1 MGLFDDP
8 AYQAAD
14 IHNVADTGQSFI
26 DSAEDFVV
34 KGVPLAVAS
43 GLYSMRNT
51 MVSLG
56 NTLGGDF
63 EKSDLEK
70 DALSYDDDLGKYYQA
85 HKDGIDLGGFV
96 ATSFVPGMAG
106 IKALKLIQAGK
117 LGESAARVTSLF
129 TDTEKMFLAKAESS
143 IQQETNQV
151 FKMLDANKLGAIA
164 AGAGEQALQAA
175 AFETGVLLVQNQSP
189 VINKEDQDYFQNIL
203 YNTPE
208 LLKNA
213 ALGGVIGGGINALVI
228 SGKLKNMIRQRD
240 ADDFPSLRIPE
251 VGLSDLDT
259 GTKAGIDFA
268 WLTDRQARFE
278 QQAAEGSLNDRQ
290 IANYRRTQAQKQ
302 TELRLRLTEEL
313 AGGDAELG
321 KQIWEHLNG
330 LRKDTES
337 AVGSTGVEK
346 LANNPKDIATTIL
359 GAANSVARITEEDLP
374 AASSAVING
383 DGYLSPRHAKN
394 ILLRGKFAPGT
405 FDAMD
410 DVTSGELAAAG
421 FELYRD
427 SSGNVR
433 VIQGTPYAKKAFAR
447 SIDAT
452 KHQLVVKLS
461 GDNAGAIT
469 EAAYPVIGDL
479 GKVTIDK
486 EGKLLVNKVPYEVPA
501 YNPLENTSLQSNA
514 AFTRERLTPSFTEL
528 EENGVELHDLGR
540 DDLPVI
546 EKAFREGYDGIH
558 VDGFDNG
565 ETAGEILRS
574 LKQEW
579 RQELINSGH
588 DFDRIAREL
597 NVTKEF
603 AETGGGD
610 GFALSTLEDH
620 TVPQYAKFSY
630 NTKSVPD
637 GNYMRGV
644 QDLQNRLAIGRA
656 NARAAAAFILGDAYA
671 LMPQT
676 NGTMLGINTIPELSG
691 FVQSASADYGT
702 FGQLLQQV
710 GKVVESLTRK
720 RFGLVMDSMAQA
732 EKTIRSS
739 PDLQLQLNYATAK
752 IRSYGEPLAMIADG
766 ENGAIIVPKR
776 VLKGVKDDEAKL
788 QEALE
793 AAQKEGL
800 TYEVGPEVAQY
811 FSATQEINASRVN
824 QWNMYFAAKGS
835 TTSWDADNLYLPP
848 VNTRKYPFVAFVRE
862 SAEREIRPVSV
873 ITATDAASL
882 EAKIRS
888 IRQNFGDTLEVVSKD
903 GVGTGVFTKTE
914 VANFHKLQGDY
925 ESGLLLGNSSVD
937 NSLAKKGILSDFQP
951 RTDSVILDDFNSWH
965 WQQEQN
971 LVRNAVELQ
980 YAQEFAE
987 LRAMGEQFTEFQKS
1001 MFGKGDERLQDNP
1014 YLRYIS
1020 TALGKSNFAQYDSV
1034 WGKFNAGVEGLGQTM
1049 FKAWDSVFN
1058 KERMGTFSTEELG
1071 AMRREAEKAGFRP
1084 PYADLLKEVINPL
1097 VADKKIVEP
1106 LIGKANAA
1114 VASLILRL
1122 DPLNAIVNILG
1133 SPALMASELAVIK
1146 RNLTDPNIVG
1156 ALGAATSVAVP
1167 GTKVQLPSTLRLI
1180 SKSISNFIS
1189 DDGSRLEYYKK
1200 IGAVQGDLQL
1210 YKQAID
1216 ATALTSDSLKD
1227 LSSLKS
1233 WTNNLANK
1241 TAEVG
1246 AKLTGNNLS
1255 ERFVRFVAADVM
1267 KQLVDIAKVP
1277 EDQAAAYINTFVN
1290 RVHGNFVASQRPA
1303 LFQGAVGSAISLFQT
1318 FQFNVM
1324 QNMVRYVERNDKMAV
1339 AAMLGL
1345 QNSIFGLQGNPAFY
1359 LLNSYI
1365 GNQNREHVDLTSG
1378 LYGTVGKDVGDWL
1391 LYGLG
1396 SNAIKTNLYNRGDLT
1411 PRYVTVV
1418 PTNLTDTPAISI
1430 GAKAIGNIVNIF
1442 GQISKGASLPETVL
1456 NGIAHNGFNRPL
1468 AGLGQLAQGYRTT
1481 TNGNLLV
1488 AYNDIDGWLTASKVL
1503 GGEGMNQAV
1512 AIDAFYRNNAYKA
1525 ADKEKLADVGEAM
1538 KSKLY
1543 KNQSLS
1549 TEDVTGFAKE
1559 YARAGG
1565 KVESFNKFMVTQMK
1579 AANTSQVN
1587 KMMEATGSPLGKN
1600 LGRIMGGDPL
1610 EDYYYNPPAQQATAE
1625 PQ

>member
-1 MGLFDDP
+1 MGLYDDP

-14 IHNVADTGQSFI
+14 IHNVADSGQSFI

-63 EKSDLEK
+63 EKSNLES

-85 HKDGIDLGGFV
+85 HKDGIDLGGFI
-96 ATSFVPGMAG
+96 ATSFLPGTAG
-106 IKALKLIQAGK
+106 IKALKLIQAGE
-117 LGESAARVTSLF
+117 LGQSAARVTGLF
-129 TDTEKMFLAKAESS
+129 TNTEKMFLAKAESS

-164 AGAGEQALQAA
+164 AGVGEQGLQAA
-175 AFETGVLLVQNQSP
+175 AFETGVLLTQNQSP
-189 VINKEDQDYFQNIL
+189 VLNKEDQDYFHNII

-213 ALGGVIGGGINALVI
+213 ALGGLIGGGINALVI
-228 SGKLKNMIRQRD
+228 SGKLKSMIRQRD
-240 ADDFPSLRIPE
+240 ADDFPTLRIPE
-251 VGLSDLDT
+251 LGLSDLDT
-259 GTKAGIDFA
+259 GTKTAADFA
-268 WLTDRQARFE
+268 WLVDRQTRIDKETAD
-278 QQAAEGSLNDRQ
+278 GILNDRQ
-290 IANYRRTQAQKQ
+290 IANYQRTQVQKQ
-302 TELRLRLTEEL
+302 TELRLRITEEL
-313 AGGDAELG
+313 ADGDAELG

-330 LRKDTES
+330 LRKDTQSE
-337 AVGSTGVEK
+337 VGSTGVTQ
-346 LANNPKDIATTIL
+346 LTNDPKDIATTIL
-359 GAANSVARITEEDLP
+359 GAAQSASRVTEEDLP
-374 AASSAVING
+374 AASSAVMNG

-394 ILLRGKFAPGT
+394 ILERGKFAPGT
-405 FDAMD
+405 FDSMD
-410 DVTSGELAAAG
+410 DVTAGELGAAG
-421 FELYRD
+421 YELYRD

-433 VIQGTPYAKKAFAR
+433 VIEGTPYSKRAFAR
-447 SIDAT
+447 SLDAT
-452 KHQLVVKLS
+452 KHSLVVKLS

-469 EAAYPVIGDL
+469 EGAYPVIGDL

-486 EGKLLVNKVPYEVPA
+486 EGGLLVNKVPYDVPS
-501 YNPLENTSLQSNA
+501 YNPLENSALESNA

-528 EENGVELHDLGR
+528 EENGVELHDLDR
-540 DDLPVI
+540 NDLPII
-546 EKAFREGYDGIH
+546 EKAYREGYDGIH

-565 ETAGEILRS
+565 ETSGEILRS

-579 RQELINSGH
+579 RQDLINAGH
-588 DFDRIAREL
+588 DFDRISREL
-597 NVTKEF
+597 NVTREF

-610 GFALSTLEDH
+610 GYALSTLEDH

-644 QDLQNRLAIGRA
+644 QDLQNRIAIGREH
-656 NARAAAAFILGDAYA
+656 ARKAAAFILGDAYA

-691 FVQSASADYGT
+691 FMQSASADYGT

-720 RFGLVMDSMAQA
+720 RFGLVMDDMAAA

-739 PDLQLQLNYATAK
+739 PDLQIQLNYATAK
-752 IRSYGEPLAMIADG
+752 IRSYGEPLTMLSDG
-766 ENGAIIVPKR
+766 ENGAMIVPKR
-776 VLKGVKDDEAKL
+776 IIESAKGDETKL
-788 QEALE
+788 QEAIE

-800 TYEVGPEVAQY
+800 TYEIGPEVADY
-811 FSATQEINASRVN
+811 FTKTQAVNASRVN

-835 TTSWDADNLYLPP
+835 PTSWDGDNLYLPP

-862 SAEREIRPVSV
+862 TAEREIRPVSA

-882 EAKIRS
+882 EAKLRS
-888 IRQNFGDTLEVVSKD
+888 IKQNFGDTLEVY
-903 GVGTGVFTKTE
+903 TKE
-914 VANFHKLQGDY
+914 DVANFHKLQGDY

-987 LRAMGEQFTEFQKS
+987 LRAMGKQFTEFQES
-1001 MFGKGDERLQDNP
+1001 VFGKGDKRLQDNP
-1014 YLRYIS
+1014 YLRYIN
-1020 TALGKSNFAQYDSV
+1020 TALGKSNFAQYDSI
-1034 WGKFNAGVEGLGQTM
+1034 WGKFNAGVEGLGQSM

-1058 KERMGTFSTEELG
+1058 SERSGTFSTDELG

-1146 RNLTDPNIVG
+1146 RNISDPSIVG
-1156 ALGAATSVAVP
+1156 ALSDATSVAVP

-1180 SKSISNFIS
+1180 TKSISNFIS

-1216 ATALTSDSLKD
+1216 ATALTPDSLKD
-1227 LSSLKS
+1227 LSSIKT
-1233 WTNNLANK
+1233 WTSNLANK

-1267 KQLVDIAKVP
+1267 KQLVDIAQVP

-1290 RVHGNFVASQRPA
+1290 RVHGNFVSSQRPA

-1391 LYGLG
+1391 MYGLG
-1396 SNAIKTNLYNRGDLT
+1396 SNALKTNLYNRGDLT

-1418 PTNLTDTPAISI
+1418 PTNLADTPAISI

-1442 GQISKGASLPETVL
+1442 DQISKGASVPETVM

-1468 AGLGQLAQGYRTT
+1468 AGLAQLAQGYRTT
-1481 TNGNLLV
+1481 TGGNLLV
-1488 AYNDIDGWLTASKVL
+1488 AYNDLDTMLVASKIL

-1512 AIDAFYRNNAYKA
+1512 ATDAFYRNNAYLA
-1525 ADKEKLADVGEAM
+1525 ADKVKLEDVGEAI

-1543 KNQSLS
+1543 KNQSLAP
-1549 TEDVTGFAKE
+1549 EDVTDFAKQ
-1559 YARAGG
+1559 YSRAGG
-1565 KVESFNKFMVTQMK
+1565 KIQSFNKFMVTQMK

-1610 EDYYYNPPAQQATAE
+1610 EDYYYNPPAQQASAT